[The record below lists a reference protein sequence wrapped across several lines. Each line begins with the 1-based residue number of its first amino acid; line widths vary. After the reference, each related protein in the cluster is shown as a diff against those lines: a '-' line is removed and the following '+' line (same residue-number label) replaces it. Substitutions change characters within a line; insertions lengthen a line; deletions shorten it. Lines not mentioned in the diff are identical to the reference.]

1 MSRLYVE
8 RCCDARI
15 GVMKPLIRKVVAA
28 LIVLVLLAVA
38 GPWVY
43 INLIKEDAPDALSLE
58 PAVTTTAGE
67 VQQPTN
73 ATDGE
78 WAVVADSVVGYRVKE
93 ILFGQDTEGVGR
105 TSAVTGSLTI
115 TNNEVTSAEFSVD
128 MTSLISDS
136 SRRDRQVNNR
146 ILDTATYP
154 TATFALNDPIVLT
167 PEALAGSDLTVNT
180 TGTLTLR
187 GVTKDIPVTLVARL
201 VDNVI
206 EVNGTIEIVFAEWQ
220 IPDPSVTAIVVEDR
234 GLLEF
239 LIRFSR

>member
-1 MSRLYVE
+1 
-8 RCCDARI
+8 
-15 GVMKPLIRKVVAA
+15 MKSIVRKVVAA
-28 LIVLVLLAVA
+28 LIVLALLAVA

-43 INLIKEDAPDALSLE
+43 INLIKEDAPDALTLQ

-105 TSAVTGSLTI
+105 TSAVTGSLVI
-115 TNNEVTSAEFSVD
+115 ANNEVTSAEFSVD
-128 MTSLISDS
+128 MTSLKSDS
-136 SRRDRQVNNR
+136 SRRDRQVNDR
-146 ILDTATYP
+146 ILDTATYT
-154 TATFALNDPIVLT
+154 TATFALNEPIALT

-187 GVTKDIPVTLVARL
+187 GVTNSVPVTLVARL

-206 EVNGTIEIVFAEWQ
+206 EVNGTIKIVFAEWQ
-220 IPDPSVTAIVVEDR
+220 IPDPSISAIVVEDR

>member
-1 MSRLYVE
+1 
-8 RCCDARI
+8 
-15 GVMKPLIRKVVAA
+15 MKSIVRKVVAA
-28 LIVLVLLAVA
+28 LIVLALLAVA

-43 INLIKEDAPDALSLE
+43 INLIKDDAPDALSLQ

-67 VQQPTN
+67 VEQPTN

-105 TSAVTGSLTI
+105 TSDVTGSLVI
-115 TNNEVTSAEFSVD
+115 ANNEATSAEFSVD
-128 MTSLISDS
+128 MTTIKSDS

-146 ILDTATYP
+146 ILDTATFP
-154 TATFALNDPIVLT
+154 TATFALNDPIALT
-167 PEALAGSDLTVNT
+167 PEALAGSDFTANT

-187 GVTKDIPVTLVARL
+187 GVTKTVPVALTARL

-206 EVNGTIEIVFAEWQ
+206 EVNGSIEIVFAEWQ
-220 IPDPSVTAIVVEDR
+220 IPDPSVSAIVVEDR

>member
-1 MSRLYVE
+1 
-8 RCCDARI
+8 
-15 GVMKPLIRKVVAA
+15 MKSIVRKVVAA
-28 LIVLVLLAVA
+28 LIVLALLAVA

-43 INLIKEDAPDALSLE
+43 INLIKDDAPDALSLQ

-105 TSAVTGSLTI
+105 TSDVTGSLVI
-115 TNNEVTSAEFSVD
+115 ANNEVTSAEFSVD
-128 MTSLISDS
+128 MTTIKSDS

-146 ILDTATYP
+146 ILDTATFP
-154 TATFALNDPIVLT
+154 TATFALNEPIALT
-167 PEALAGSDLTVNT
+167 PEALAGSDFTANT

-187 GVTKDIPVTLVARL
+187 GVTKTVPVALTARL

-206 EVNGTIEIVFAEWQ
+206 EVNGSIEIVFAEWQ
-220 IPDPSVTAIVVEDR
+220 IPDPSVSAIVVEDR

>member
-1 MSRLYVE
+1 MR
-8 RCCDARI
+8 
-15 GVMKPLIRKVVAA
+15 PLLRKIVAA
-28 LIVLVLLAVA
+28 LIVLALLAVA

-67 VQQPTN
+67 VQQPAN

-105 TSAVTGSLTI
+105 TSDVTGSLVI
-115 TNNEVTSAEFSVD
+115 ANNEVTSAEFSVD
-128 MTSLISDS
+128 MTTIKSDS

-146 ILDTATYP
+146 ILDTATFP
-154 TATFALNDPIVLT
+154 TATFALSDPIALT
-167 PEALAGSDLTVNT
+167 PEALAGSDFTANT

-187 GVTKDIPVTLVARL
+187 GVTKTVPVALTARL

-206 EVNGTIEIVFAEWQ
+206 EVNGNIEIVFAEWQ
-220 IPDPSVTAIVVEDR
+220 IPDPSVSAIVVEDR

>member
-1 MSRLYVE
+1 
-8 RCCDARI
+8 
-15 GVMKPLIRKVVAA
+15 MKSIVRKIVAA
-28 LIVLVLLAVA
+28 LIVLALLVVA

-43 INLIKEDAPDALSLE
+43 INLIKEDAPDALTLQ

-105 TSAVTGSLTI
+105 TSAVTGSLVIANTQ
-115 TNNEVTSAEFSVD
+115 VTSAEFSVD
-128 MTSLISDS
+128 MTSLKSDS
-136 SRRDRQVNNR
+136 SRRDRQVNDR
-146 ILDTATYP
+146 ILDTVTYP
-154 TATFALNDPIVLT
+154 TATFALNDPIALT

-187 GVTKDIPVTLVARL
+187 GVTKDIPITLVARL
-201 VDNVI
+201 VDKVI
-206 EVNGTIEIVFAEWQ
+206 EVNGTIKIVFAE
-220 IPDPSVTAIVVEDR
+220 
-234 GLLEF
+234 
-239 LIRFSR
+239 

>member
-1 MSRLYVE
+1 
-8 RCCDARI
+8 
-15 GVMKPLIRKVVAA
+15 MKSIVRKIVAA
-28 LIVLVLLAVA
+28 LIVLALLAVA

-43 INLIKEDAPDALSLE
+43 INLIKEDAPDALTLQ

-78 WAVVADSVVGYRVKE
+78 WAVDTDSVVGYRVKE

-105 TSAVTGSLTI
+105 TSAVTGSLVI
-115 TNNEVTSAEFSVD
+115 ANNEVTSAEFNVD
-128 MTSLISDS
+128 MTSLKSDS
-136 SRRDRQVNNR
+136 SRRDRQVNDR
-146 ILDTATYP
+146 ILDTTTYP
-154 TATFALNDPIVLT
+154 TATFALNEPIALT

-187 GVTKDIPVTLVARL
+187 GVTKTIPVALTARL

-206 EVNGTIEIVFAEWQ
+206 EVNGTIKIVFAEWQ
-220 IPDPSVTAIVVEDR
+220 IPDPSISAIVVEDR

>member
-1 MSRLYVE
+1 
-8 RCCDARI
+8 
-15 GVMKPLIRKVVAA
+15 MKSIVRKVVAA
-28 LIVLVLLAVA
+28 LIVLALLAVA

-43 INLIKEDAPDALSLE
+43 INLIKEDAPDALTLE

-105 TSAVTGSLTI
+105 TSAVTGSLVI
-115 TNNEVTSAEFSVD
+115 ANNEVTSAEFSVD
-128 MTSLISDS
+128 MTSLKSDS
-136 SRRDRQVNNR
+136 SRRDRQVNDR
-146 ILDTATYP
+146 ILDTATYT
-154 TATFALNDPIVLT
+154 TATFALNEPIALT

-187 GVTKDIPVTLVARL
+187 GVTNSVPVTLVARL

-206 EVNGTIEIVFAEWQ
+206 EVNGTIKIVFAEWQ
-220 IPDPSVTAIVVEDR
+220 IPDPSISAIVVEDR

>member
-1 MSRLYVE
+1 
-8 RCCDARI
+8 
-15 GVMKPLIRKVVAA
+15 MKSIVRKVVAA
-28 LIVLVLLAVA
+28 LIVLALLAVA

-43 INLIKEDAPDALSLE
+43 INLIKDDAPDALTLQ

-78 WAVVADSVVGYRVKE
+78 WAVVSDSVVGYRVKE

-105 TSAVTGSLTI
+105 TSAVTGSLII

-136 SRRDRQVNNR
+136 SRRDRQVNDR

-154 TATFALNDPIVLT
+154 AATFALNESIALT

-187 GVTKDIPVTLVARL
+187 GVTNNVPVTLVARL

-220 IPDPSVTAIVVEDR
+220 IPDPSISAIVVEDR

-239 LIRFSR
+239 FIRFSR

>member
-1 MSRLYVE
+1 
-8 RCCDARI
+8 
-15 GVMKPLIRKVVAA
+15 MKSIVRKVVAA
-28 LIVLVLLAVA
+28 LIVLALLAVA

-43 INLIKEDAPDALSLE
+43 INLIKDDAPDALSLQ

-67 VQQPTN
+67 VEQPTN

-105 TSAVTGSLTI
+105 TSDVTGSLVI
-115 TNNEVTSAEFSVD
+115 ANNEVTSAEFSVD
-128 MTSLISDS
+128 MTTIKSDS

-146 ILDTATYP
+146 ILDTATFP
-154 TATFALNDPIVLT
+154 TATFALNDPIALT
-167 PEALAGSDLTVNT
+167 PEALAGSDFTANT

-187 GVTKDIPVTLVARL
+187 GVTKTVPVALTARL

-206 EVNGTIEIVFAEWQ
+206 EVNGSIEIVFAEWQ
-220 IPDPSVTAIVVEDR
+220 IPDPSVSAIVVEDR

>member
-1 MSRLYVE
+1 M
-8 RCCDARI
+8 C
-15 GVMKPLIRKVVAA
+15 MKPLIRKVVAA
-28 LIVLVLLAVA
+28 LIVLALLVVA

-67 VQQPTN
+67 APPTTS

-105 TSAVTGSLTI
+105 TSAVTGSLVI
-115 TNNEVTSAEFSVD
+115 ANNEVTSAEFSVD
-128 MTSLISDS
+128 MTSLKSDS
-136 SRRDRQVNNR
+136 SRRDRQVNDR

-154 TATFALNDPIVLT
+154 TATFALKNPIALT

-187 GVTKDIPVTLVARL
+187 GVTKDIPVTLIARL
-201 VDNVI
+201 VNNVI
-206 EVNGTIEIVFAEWQ
+206 EVNDTIELVFAEWQ
-220 IPDPSVTAIVVEDR
+220 IPDPSVSAIVVEDR

>member
-1 MSRLYVE
+1 
-8 RCCDARI
+8 
-15 GVMKPLIRKVVAA
+15 MKSIVRKVVAA
-28 LIVLVLLAVA
+28 LIVLALLVVA

-105 TSAVTGSLTI
+105 TSDVTGSLVI
-115 TNNEVTSAEFSVD
+115 ANNEVTSAEFSVD
-128 MTSLISDS
+128 MTTIKSDS

-146 ILDTATYP
+146 ILDTATFP
-154 TATFALNDPIVLT
+154 TATFALNDPIALT
-167 PEALAGSDLTVNT
+167 PEALAGSDFTANT

-187 GVTKDIPVTLVARL
+187 GVTKTVPVALTARL

-206 EVNGTIEIVFAEWQ
+206 EVNGSIEIVFAEWQ
-220 IPDPSVTAIVVEDR
+220 IPDPSVSAIVVEDR

>member
-1 MSRLYVE
+1 
-8 RCCDARI
+8 
-15 GVMKPLIRKVVAA
+15 MKSIVRKIVAA
-28 LIVLVLLAVA
+28 LIVLALLVVA

-43 INLIKEDAPDALSLE
+43 INLIKDDAPDALSLE
-58 PAVTTTAGE
+58 PAVTTAAGE

-105 TSAVTGSLTI
+105 TSDVTGSLVI
-115 TNNEVTSAEFSVD
+115 ANNEVTSAEFSVD
-128 MTSLISDS
+128 MTTIKSDS

-146 ILDTATYP
+146 ILDTATFP
-154 TATFALNDPIVLT
+154 TATFALNEPIALT
-167 PEALAGSDLTVNT
+167 PEALAGSDFTANT

-187 GVTKDIPVTLVARL
+187 GVTKTVPVALTARL

-206 EVNGTIEIVFAEWQ
+206 EVNGSIEIVFAEWQ
-220 IPDPSVTAIVVEDR
+220 IPDPSVSAIVVEDR

>member
-1 MSRLYVE
+1 
-8 RCCDARI
+8 
-15 GVMKPLIRKVVAA
+15 MKSIVRKVVAA
-28 LIVLVLLAVA
+28 LIVLALLAVA

-43 INLIKEDAPDALSLE
+43 INLIKDDAPDALTLQ

-105 TSAVTGSLTI
+105 TSAVTGSLVI
-115 TNNEVTSAEFSVD
+115 ANNEVTSAEFSVD
-128 MTSLISDS
+128 MTSLKSDS
-136 SRRDRQVNNR
+136 SRRDRQVNDR
-146 ILDTATYP
+146 ILDTANYP
-154 TATFALNDPIVLT
+154 TATFALNELIALT

-187 GVTKDIPVTLVARL
+187 GVTNSVPVTLVARL

-206 EVNGTIEIVFAEWQ
+206 EVNGTIKIVFAEWQ
-220 IPDPSVTAIVVEDR
+220 IPDPSISAIVVEDR

>member
-1 MSRLYVE
+1 
-8 RCCDARI
+8 
-15 GVMKPLIRKVVAA
+15 MKSIVRKVVAA
-28 LIVLVLLAVA
+28 LIVLALLAVA

-43 INLIKEDAPDALSLE
+43 INLIKDDAPDALTLQ

-105 TSAVTGSLTI
+105 TSDVTGSLVI
-115 TNNEVTSAEFSVD
+115 ANNEVTSAEFSVD
-128 MTSLISDS
+128 MTTIKSDS

-146 ILDTATYP
+146 ILDTATFP
-154 TATFALNDPIVLT
+154 TATFALNDPIALT
-167 PEALAGSDLTVNT
+167 PEALAGSDFTANT

-187 GVTKDIPVTLVARL
+187 GVTKTIPVALTARL

-206 EVNGTIEIVFAEWQ
+206 EVNGSIEIVFAEWQ
-220 IPDPSVTAIVVEDR
+220 IPDPSVSAIVVEDR

>member
-1 MSRLYVE
+1 MSL
-8 RCCDARI
+8 
-15 GVMKPLIRKVVAA
+15 MKPLLRKIVAA
-28 LIVLVLLAVA
+28 LIVLALLAVA

-67 VQQPTN
+67 VQQPAN

-105 TSAVTGSLTI
+105 TSDVTGSLVI
-115 TNNEVTSAEFSVD
+115 ANNEVTSAEFSVD
-128 MTSLISDS
+128 MTTIKSDS

-146 ILDTATYP
+146 ILDTATFP
-154 TATFALNDPIVLT
+154 TATFALNDPIALT
-167 PEALAGSDLTVNT
+167 PEALAGSDFTANI

-187 GVTKDIPVTLVARL
+187 GVTKSIPVALTARL

-206 EVNGTIEIVFAEWQ
+206 EVNGSIEIVFAEWQ
-220 IPDPSVTAIVVEDR
+220 IPDPSVSAIVVEDR

>member
-1 MSRLYVE
+1 
-8 RCCDARI
+8 
-15 GVMKPLIRKVVAA
+15 MKSIVRKVVAA
-28 LIVLVLLAVA
+28 LIVLALLAVA

-43 INLIKEDAPDALSLE
+43 INLIKDDAPDALSLQ

-67 VQQPTN
+67 VEQPTN

-105 TSAVTGSLTI
+105 TSDVTGSLVI
-115 TNNEVTSAEFSVD
+115 ANNEVTSAEFSVD
-128 MTSLISDS
+128 MTSLKSDS
-136 SRRDRQVNNR
+136 SRRDRQVNDR

-154 TATFALNDPIVLT
+154 TATFALNEPIALT

-187 GVTKDIPVTLVARL
+187 GVTKDSPVTLVARL

-206 EVNGTIEIVFAEWQ
+206 EVNGTIKIVFAEWQ
-220 IPDPSVTAIVVEDR
+220 IPDPSISAIVVEDR

>member
-1 MSRLYVE
+1 
-8 RCCDARI
+8 
-15 GVMKPLIRKVVAA
+15 MKSIVRKIVAA
-28 LIVLVLLAVA
+28 LIVVALLVVA

-43 INLIKEDAPDALSLE
+43 INLIKDDAPDALSLQ

-67 VQQPTN
+67 VEQPTN

-105 TSAVTGSLTI
+105 TSAVTGSLVI
-115 TNNEVTSAEFSVD
+115 ANNEVTSAEFSVD
-128 MTSLISDS
+128 MTSLKSDS
-136 SRRDRQVNNR
+136 SRRDRQVNDR

-154 TATFALNDPIVLT
+154 TATFALKEPIALT

-187 GVTKDIPVTLVARL
+187 GVTNSVPVTLVARL
-201 VDNVI
+201 VDNAI
-206 EVNGTIEIVFAEWQ
+206 EVNGTIKIVFAEWQ
-220 IPDPSVTAIVVEDR
+220 IPDPSISAIVVEDR

>member
-1 MSRLYVE
+1 
-8 RCCDARI
+8 
-15 GVMKPLIRKVVAA
+15 MKPLIRKVVAA
-28 LIVLVLLAVA
+28 LIVLALLAVA

-43 INLIKEDAPDALSLE
+43 INLIKEDAPDALTLQ

-78 WAVVADSVVGYRVKE
+78 WVVVADSVVGYRVKE

-105 TSAVTGSLTI
+105 TSAVTGSLVI
-115 TNNEVTSAEFSVD
+115 ANNEVTSAEFSVD
-128 MTSLISDS
+128 MTTIKSDS
-136 SRRDRQVNNR
+136 SRRDRQVNDR

-154 TATFALNDPIVLT
+154 TATFALNEPIALT

-187 GVTKDIPVTLVARL
+187 GVTNSVPVTLVARL

-206 EVNGTIEIVFAEWQ
+206 EVNGTIKIVFAEWQ
-220 IPDPSVTAIVVEDR
+220 IPDPSISAIVVEDR

>member
-1 MSRLYVE
+1 
-8 RCCDARI
+8 
-15 GVMKPLIRKVVAA
+15 MKSIVRKVVAA
-28 LIVLVLLAVA
+28 LIVLALLAVA

-43 INLIKEDAPDALSLE
+43 INLIKDDAPDALTLQ

-105 TSAVTGSLTI
+105 TSAVTGSLVI
-115 TNNEVTSAEFSVD
+115 ANNEVTSAEFSVD
-128 MTSLISDS
+128 MTSLKSDS
-136 SRRDRQVNNR
+136 SRRDRQVNDR

-154 TATFALNDPIVLT
+154 TATFALNEPVALT

-201 VDNVI
+201 VDKVI
-206 EVNGTIEIVFAEWQ
+206 EVNGTIKIVFAEWQ
-220 IPDPSVTAIVVEDR
+220 IPDPSISAIVVEDR

>member
-1 MSRLYVE
+1 
-8 RCCDARI
+8 
-15 GVMKPLIRKVVAA
+15 MKSIVRKVVAA
-28 LIVLVLLAVA
+28 LIVLALLAVA

-78 WAVVADSVVGYRVKE
+78 WAVVSDSVVGYRVKE

-105 TSAVTGSLTI
+105 TSAVTGSLVI
-115 TNNEVTSAEFSVD
+115 ANNEVTSAEFSVD

-154 TATFALNDPIVLT
+154 TATFALNDPIALT

>member
-1 MSRLYVE
+1 
-8 RCCDARI
+8 
-15 GVMKPLIRKVVAA
+15 MKSIVRKIVAA
-28 LIVLVLLAVA
+28 LIVLALLVVA

-43 INLIKEDAPDALSLE
+43 INLIKDDAPDALSLQ

-67 VQQPTN
+67 VEQPTN

-105 TSAVTGSLTI
+105 TSDVTGSLVI
-115 TNNEVTSAEFSVD
+115 ANNEVTSAEFSVD
-128 MTSLISDS
+128 MTTIKSDS

-146 ILDTATYP
+146 ILDTATFP
-154 TATFALNDPIVLT
+154 TATFALNEPIALT
-167 PEALAGSDLTVNT
+167 PEALAGSDFTANT

-187 GVTKDIPVTLVARL
+187 GVTKTVPVALTARL

-206 EVNGTIEIVFAEWQ
+206 EVNGSIEIVFAEWQ
-220 IPDPSVTAIVVEDR
+220 IPDPSVSAIVVEDR

>member
-1 MSRLYVE
+1 
-8 RCCDARI
+8 
-15 GVMKPLIRKVVAA
+15 MKSIVRKIVAA
-28 LIVLVLLAVA
+28 LIVLALLVVA

-154 TATFALNDPIVLT
+154 TATFALNDPIALT

>member
-1 MSRLYVE
+1 
-8 RCCDARI
+8 
-15 GVMKPLIRKVVAA
+15 MKSIVRKVVAA
-28 LIVLVLLAVA
+28 LIVLALLVVA

-43 INLIKEDAPDALSLE
+43 INLIKDDAPDALTLQ

-105 TSAVTGSLTI
+105 TSAVTGSLVI
-115 TNNEVTSAEFSVD
+115 ANNEVTSAEFSVD
-128 MTSLISDS
+128 MTSIKSDS
-136 SRRDRQVNNR
+136 SRRDRQVNDR

-154 TATFALNDPIVLT
+154 TATFALNDPIALT

-187 GVTKDIPVTLVARL
+187 GVTNSVPVTLVARL

-206 EVNGTIEIVFAEWQ
+206 EVNGTIKIVFAEWQ
-220 IPDPSVTAIVVEDR
+220 IPDPSISAIVVEDR

>member
-1 MSRLYVE
+1 
-8 RCCDARI
+8 
-15 GVMKPLIRKVVAA
+15 MKSIVRKVAAA
-28 LIVLVLLAVA
+28 LFVLALLAVA

-43 INLIKEDAPDALSLE
+43 INLIKDDAPDALTLE

-105 TSAVTGSLTI
+105 TSAVTGSLVI
-115 TNNEVTSAEFSVD
+115 ANSEVTSAEFSVD
-128 MTSLISDS
+128 MTSLKSDS
-136 SRRDRQVNNR
+136 SRRDRQVNDR
-146 ILDTATYP
+146 ILDTATYT
-154 TATFALNDPIVLT
+154 TATFALNEPIALT
-167 PEALAGSDLTVNT
+167 PEALAGSDITVNT
-180 TGTLTLR
+180 IGTLTLR
-187 GVTKDIPVTLVARL
+187 GVTNSVPVTLVARL

-206 EVNGTIEIVFAEWQ
+206 EVNGTIKIVFAEWQ
-220 IPDPSVTAIVVEDR
+220 IPDPSISAIVVEDR

>member
-1 MSRLYVE
+1 
-8 RCCDARI
+8 
-15 GVMKPLIRKVVAA
+15 MKSIVRKVVAA
-28 LIVLVLLAVA
+28 LIVLALLAVA

-43 INLIKEDAPDALSLE
+43 INLIKDDAPDALSLQ

-105 TSAVTGSLTI
+105 TSDVTGSLVI
-115 TNNEVTSAEFSVD
+115 ANNEVTSAEFSVD
-128 MTSLISDS
+128 MTTIKSDS

-146 ILDTATYP
+146 ILDTATFP
-154 TATFALNDPIVLT
+154 TATFALNDPIALT
-167 PEALAGSDLTVNT
+167 PEALAGSDFTANT

-187 GVTKDIPVTLVARL
+187 GVTKTVPVALTARL

-206 EVNGTIEIVFAEWQ
+206 EVNGSIEIVFAEWQ
-220 IPDPSVTAIVVEDR
+220 IPDPSVSAIVVEDR

>member
-1 MSRLYVE
+1 
-8 RCCDARI
+8 
-15 GVMKPLIRKVVAA
+15 MKPLLRKIVAA
-28 LIVLVLLAVA
+28 LIVLALLAVA

-43 INLIKEDAPDALSLE
+43 INLIKEDAPDALTLQ

-105 TSAVTGSLTI
+105 TSALTGSLVI
-115 TNNEVTSAEFSVD
+115 ANNEVTSAEFNVD
-128 MTSLISDS
+128 MTSLKSDS
-136 SRRDRQVNNR
+136 SRRDRQVNDR

-154 TATFALNDPIVLT
+154 AATFALNDPIALT

-187 GVTKDIPVTLVARL
+187 GVTKTVPVALTARL

-206 EVNGTIEIVFAEWQ
+206 EVNGNIEIVFAEWQ
-220 IPDPSVTAIVVEDR
+220 IPDPSISAIVVEDR